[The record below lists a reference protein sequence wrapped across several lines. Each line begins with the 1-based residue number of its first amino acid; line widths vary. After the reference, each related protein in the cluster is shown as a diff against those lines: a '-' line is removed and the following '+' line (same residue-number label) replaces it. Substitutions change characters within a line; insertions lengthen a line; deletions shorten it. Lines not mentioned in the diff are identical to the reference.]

1 MDLTF
6 AMLADHVAETKEG
19 KLVIVGE
26 FDTIGAAQFP
36 ATHPAFYL
44 VARFQGSAGQAGA
57 HRLAIRLIGPDG
69 RSALPEDSDLP
80 LQAVRVHEN
89 VARANVLLHFA
100 GLQFQQPGQYHLQLH
115 LDGVYSGE
123 VSLHLQKVAHQA

>member
-6 AMLADHVAETKEG
+6 ALLADHVAETKEG

-26 FDTIGAAQFP
+26 FDTIGAPQFP
-36 ATHPAFYL
+36 ATHPAFFL
-44 VARFQGSAGQAGA
+44 VARFQGGVAEART

-69 RSALPEDSDLP
+69 RSALPDESELP

-89 VARANVLLHFA
+89 VVRANVLLHFA
-100 GLQFQQPGQYHLQLH
+100 GLQFPHPGQYHLQLH
-115 LDGVYSGE
+115 LDGVYRGE
-123 VSLHLQKVAHQA
+123 VSMYLQQVGHQA

>member
-1 MDLTF
+1 MELAF

-36 ATHPAFYL
+36 ATHPAFFL
-44 VARFQGSAGQAGA
+44 VARFQGSGA
-57 HRLAIRLIGPDG
+57 EPRGHRLALRLIGPDG
-69 RSALPEDSDLP
+69 RNTLPEESDLQ

-89 VARANVLLHFA
+89 VSRANVLLHFA
-100 GLQFQQPGQYHLQLH
+100 GLQFPQPGLYHLQLH
-115 LDGVYSGE
+115 FDGVFAGE
-123 VSLHLQKVAHQA
+123 VTLHLQQVGHQA